1 MGFILKLLKSRFFL
15 ISLAVSL
22 LLSIVPGVLCAMGQ
36 GSYIR
41 SALVTVSTPFR
52 WAFTKVGEGLSGFSM
67 YFRTLE
73 DLRDENDALRAELEG
88 YKNLVYDAEL
98 IQDENKFYNS
108 FLGIKEEHI
117 DFLFEDATVI
127 GRESTNYRTVFTLS
141 KGTLHGIEV
150 NMPII
155 TKDGLVGHITE
166 VGATWSKAV
175 LLTETAEAVS
185 VRSTLT
191 ETASAV
197 GGFVERSGVLG
208 VVEGTYE
215 LRTEGLCQMVY
226 IEPDSD
232 IRVGDK
238 VVSSGIGGVYPRGLM
253 IGKITEI
260 KMDEASRT
268 LTATVEPAA
277 ELDSISK
284 IMIITEYSI
293 YSEREE

>member
-1 MGFILKLLKSRFFL
+1 MGFILKLIKSRFFI
-15 ISLAVSL
+15 ISLAVAL

-41 SALVTVSTPFR
+41 SALVTVATPFR

-73 DLRDENDALRAELEG
+73 ELRDENEALRAELEG

-98 IQDENKFYNS
+98 IGEENEFLS
-108 FLGIKEEHI
+108 EFLGIKEEHI
-117 DFLFEDATVI
+117 DFLFENATVV
-127 GRESTNYRTVFTLS
+127 GRESTNYRTVYTLS

-155 TKDGLVGHITE
+155 TEEGLVGHITE

-175 LLTETAEAVS
+175 LI
-185 VRSTLT
+185 T

-197 GGFVERSGVLG
+197 GGYIERSGVLG

-215 LRTEGLCQMVY
+215 LRTEGICRMVY

-238 VVSSGIGGVYPRGLM
+238 VLSSGMGGVYPRGIL
-253 IGKITEI
+253 IGRVSEI
-260 KMDEASRT
+260 SVDENTRT
-268 LTATVEPAA
+268 LTALIEPSAD
-277 ELDSISK
+277 LDSISK
-284 IMIITEYSI
+284 LMIITEYSI
-293 YSEREE
+293 VSEREE

>member
-1 MGFILKLLKSRFFL
+1 MGFILKLIKSRFFI
-15 ISLAVSL
+15 ISLAVAL

-41 SALVTVSTPFR
+41 SALVTVATPFR

-73 DLRDENDALRAELEG
+73 ELRDENEALRAELEG
-88 YKNLVYDAEL
+88 YENLVYDAEL
-98 IQDENKFYNS
+98 IGEENEFLS
-108 FLGIKEEHI
+108 EFLGIKEEHV
-117 DFLFEDATVI
+117 DFLFEDATVV
-127 GRESTNYRTVFTLS
+127 GRESTNYRTVYTLS

-155 TKDGLVGHITE
+155 TEEGLVGHITE

-175 LLTETAEAVS
+175 LI
-185 VRSTLT
+185 T

-197 GGFVERSGVLG
+197 GGYIERSGVLG

-215 LRTEGLCQMVY
+215 LRTEGICRMVY

-238 VVSSGIGGVYPRGLM
+238 VLSSGMGGVYPRGIL
-253 IGKITEI
+253 IGRVSEI
-260 KMDEASRT
+260 SIDENTRT
-268 LTATVEPAA
+268 LTALIEPSAD
-277 ELDSISK
+277 LDSISK
-284 IMIITEYSI
+284 LMIITEYSI
-293 YSEREE
+293 VSEREE

>member
-1 MGFILKLLKSRFFL
+1 
-15 ISLAVSL
+15 
-22 LLSIVPGVLCAMGQ
+22 MGQ

-73 DLRDENDALRAELEG
+73 ELRDENEELRAELEG

-98 IQDENKFYNS
+98 IGEENKFLNS
-108 FLGIKEEHI
+108 FLGIKEEHV

-127 GRESTNYRTVFTLS
+127 GRESTNYRTVYTLS

-155 TKDGLVGHITE
+155 TEEGLVGHITE

-175 LLTETAEAVS
+175 L
-185 VRSTLT
+185 LT

-215 LRTEGLCQMVY
+215 LRTEGVCRMVY

-253 IGKITEI
+253 IGKITRIE
-260 KMDEASRT
+260 MDEASRT
-268 LTATVEPAA
+268 LTATIEPAA
-277 ELDSISK
+277 DLDSVAK
-284 IMIITEYSI
+284 LMIITEYNI
-293 YSEREE
+293 YSERED

>member
-1 MGFILKLLKSRFFL
+1 MGFFLKLIKNRFFL
-15 ISLAVSL
+15 ITLAVAM

-41 SALVTVSTPFR
+41 SALVTVSMPFR
-52 WAFTKVGEGLSGFSM
+52 WTFTKVGEGLAGFSM

-73 DLRDENDALRAELEG
+73 DLQQENAELRAELEG

-98 IQDENKFYNS
+98 IGEENDFLNS
-108 FLGIKEEHI
+108 FLGIKEEHV
-117 DFLFEDATVI
+117 DLLFEDATVI
-127 GRESTNYRTVFTLS
+127 GRESTNYRTVYTLS

-155 TKDGLVGHITE
+155 TEEGLVGHITE

-175 LLTETAEAVS
+175 LLTETA
-185 VRSTLT
+185 
-191 ETASAV
+191 SAV
-197 GGFVERSGVLG
+197 GGYIERSGVLG

-215 LRTEGLCQMVY
+215 LRTEGVCRMVY

-238 VVSSGIGGVYPRGLM
+238 VISSGVGGVYPRGLT
-253 IGKITEI
+253 IGKVTEI
-260 KMDEASRT
+260 RVDEASRT

-277 ELDSISK
+277 DLDSVSK
-284 IMIITEYSI
+284 LMIITEYSI
-293 YSEREE
+293 FADRES

>member
-15 ISLAVSL
+15 ISLAVAL

-73 DLRDENDALRAELEG
+73 DLRDENEELRAELEG

-98 IQDENKFYNS
+98 IGEENKFLNS
-108 FLGIKEEHI
+108 FLGIKEEHV

-127 GRESTNYRTVFTLS
+127 GRESTNYRTVYTLS

-155 TKDGLVGHITE
+155 TEDGLVGHITE

-175 LLTETAEAVS
+175 LLTETA
-185 VRSTLT
+185 
-191 ETASAV
+191 SAV
-197 GGFVERSGVLG
+197 GGFIERSGVLG

-215 LRTEGLCQMVY
+215 LRTEGICQMVY

-277 ELDSISK
+277 DLDSVAK
-284 IMIITEYSI
+284 LMIITEYNI
-293 YSEREE
+293 YSERED

>member
-1 MGFILKLLKSRFFL
+1 MGFILKLIKSRFFI
-15 ISLAVSL
+15 ISLAVAL

-41 SALVTVSTPFR
+41 SALVTVATPFR

-73 DLRDENDALRAELEG
+73 ELRDENEALRAELEG

-98 IQDENKFYNS
+98 IGEENEFLS
-108 FLGIKEEHI
+108 EFLGIKEEHV
-117 DFLFEDATVI
+117 DFLFEDATVV
-127 GRESTNYRTVFTLS
+127 GREATNYRTVYTLP
-141 KGTLHGIEV
+141 KGTLHGVEV

-155 TKDGLVGHITE
+155 TEEGLVGHITE

-175 LLTETAEAVS
+175 LI
-185 VRSTLT
+185 T

-197 GGFVERSGVLG
+197 GGYIERSGVLG

-215 LRTEGLCQMVY
+215 LRTEGICRMVY

-238 VVSSGIGGVYPRGLM
+238 VLSSGMGGVYPRGIV
-253 IGKITEI
+253 IGRVTEI
-260 KMDEASRT
+260 SVDENTRT
-268 LTATVEPAA
+268 LTALIEPSADL
-277 ELDSISK
+277 ESISK
-284 IMIITEYSI
+284 LMIIIEYSI
-293 YSEREE
+293 VSEREE

>member
-1 MGFILKLLKSRFFL
+1 MGFILKLLKSRFF
-15 ISLAVSL
+15 IMSLAVAL

-73 DLRDENDALRAELEG
+73 ELRDENEALRAELDE

-98 IQDENKFYNS
+98 IGEENEFLSS
-108 FLGIKEEHI
+108 FLGIKEEHV
-117 DFLFEDATVI
+117 DFLFEDATVV
-127 GRESTNYRTVFTLS
+127 GRESTNYRTVYTLS

-155 TKDGLVGHITE
+155 TDDGLVGHITE
-166 VGATWSKAV
+166 VGSTWSKAV
-175 LLTETAEAVS
+175 II
-185 VRSTLT
+185 T

-197 GGFVERSGVLG
+197 GAFVERSGVLG

-215 LRTEGLCQMVY
+215 LRADGICRMVY
-226 IEPDSD
+226 IEPDAD

-238 VVSSGIGGVYPRGLM
+238 VVTSGIGEVYPRGML
-253 IGKITEI
+253 IGKVTKIS
-260 KMDEASRT
+260 MDDNTRT
-268 LTATVEPAA
+268 LTAIVEPSAD
-277 ELDSISK
+277 LDSISK
-284 IMIITEYSI
+284 LMIITEYRI
-293 YSEREE
+293 VSERGE

>member
-1 MGFILKLLKSRFFL
+1 
-15 ISLAVSL
+15 
-22 LLSIVPGVLCAMGQ
+22 MGQ

-41 SALVTVSTPFR
+41 SALVTVATPFR

-73 DLRDENDALRAELEG
+73 ELRDENEALRAELEG

-98 IQDENKFYNS
+98 IGEENEFLS
-108 FLGIKEEHI
+108 EFLGIKEEHV
-117 DFLFEDATVI
+117 DFLFEDATVV
-127 GRESTNYRTVFTLS
+127 GRESTNYRTVYTLS

-155 TKDGLVGHITE
+155 TEEGLVGHITE

-175 LLTETAEAVS
+175 LI
-185 VRSTLT
+185 T

-197 GGFVERSGVLG
+197 GGYIERSGVLG

-215 LRTEGLCQMVY
+215 LRTEGICRMVY

-238 VVSSGIGGVYPRGLM
+238 VLSSGMGGVYPRGIL
-253 IGKITEI
+253 IGHVSEI
-260 KMDEASRT
+260 SVDENTRT
-268 LTATVEPAA
+268 LTALIEPSAD
-277 ELDSISK
+277 LDSISK
-284 IMIITEYSI
+284 LMIITEYSI
-293 YSEREE
+293 VSEWEE

>member
-1 MGFILKLLKSRFFL
+1 MGFILKLIKSRFFI
-15 ISLAVSL
+15 ISLAVAL

-41 SALVTVSTPFR
+41 SALVTVATPFR

-73 DLRDENDALRAELEG
+73 ELRDENEALRAELEG

-98 IQDENKFYNS
+98 IGEENEFLS
-108 FLGIKEEHI
+108 EFLGIKEEHV
-117 DFLFEDATVI
+117 DFLFEDATVV
-127 GRESTNYRTVFTLS
+127 GRESTNYRTVYTLS

-155 TKDGLVGHITE
+155 TEEGLVGHITE

-175 LLTETAEAVS
+175 LI
-185 VRSTLT
+185 T

-197 GGFVERSGVLG
+197 GGYIERSGVLG

-215 LRTEGLCQMVY
+215 LRTEGICRMVY

-238 VVSSGIGGVYPRGLM
+238 VLSSGMGGVYPRGIL
-253 IGKITEI
+253 IGRISEI
-260 KMDEASRT
+260 SVDENTRT
-268 LTATVEPAA
+268 LTALIEPSAD
-277 ELDSISK
+277 LDSISK
-284 IMIITEYSI
+284 LMIITEYSI
-293 YSEREE
+293 VSEREE

>member
-1 MGFILKLLKSRFFL
+1 MGVILKLIKSRFFI
-15 ISLAVSL
+15 ISLAVAL

-36 GSYIR
+36 GSYVR
-41 SALVTVSTPFR
+41 SAIVTVATPFR
-52 WAFTKVGEGLSGFSM
+52 WAFTKIGEGLSGFSM

-73 DLRDENDALRAELEG
+73 DLREENEALRAELDG

-98 IQDENKFYNS
+98 IGEENEFLSS
-108 FLGIKEEHI
+108 FLGIKEEHV

-127 GRESTNYRTVFTLS
+127 GRESTNYRTVYTLS

-155 TKDGLVGHITE
+155 TEDGLVGHITE

-175 LLTETAEAVS
+175 LI
-185 VRSTLT
+185 T

-197 GGFVERSGVLG
+197 GAYIERSGVLG

-215 LRTEGLCQMVY
+215 LRTEGACRMVY

-238 VVSSGIGGVYPRGLM
+238 VLSSGIGEVYPRGIV
-253 IGKITEI
+253 IGKVTEI
-260 KMDEASRT
+260 TVDENSRT
-268 LTATVEPAA
+268 LTALIEPSAD
-277 ELDSISK
+277 LDSISK
-284 IMIITEYSI
+284 LMIITEYNI
-293 YSEREE
+293 ISEREE